1 MLNWQAPEDNGG
13 SPIIGYE
20 YRQRRE
26 NEKFDDT
33 WIRVD
38 GDGEARKTTV
48 TDLENG
54 VTYSFQVR
62 AVNKKLGAGD
72 PSNEAGHYTETGSNT
87 GGCRLIR

>member
-1 MLNWQAPEDNGG
+1 MSTGNAV
-13 SPIIGYE
+13 
-20 YRQRRE
+20 RTR
-26 NEKFDDT
+26 KFDDT

-62 AVNKKLGAGD
+62 AVNKKLGAWR
-72 PSNEAGHYTETGSNT
+72 P
-87 GGCRLIR
+87 IQ